1 MLKTAFAISL
11 MTLLACGSGD
21 TNQGAAATP
30 GELSPVAAA
39 GSGIDSAPILE
50 AALEDLDLEAALE
63 DLEVGAFEIESCLD
77 LVASGEFADAIPICL
92 EAAAIAPGNTEVQA
106 ALGEAQAKSAAG
118 ELSEG
123 ALDESIGD
131 AAQEAIPTQRAI
143 PPRP

>member
-39 GSGIDSAPILE
+39 GSGIDSAPI
-50 AALEDLDLEAALE
+50 LEAALE